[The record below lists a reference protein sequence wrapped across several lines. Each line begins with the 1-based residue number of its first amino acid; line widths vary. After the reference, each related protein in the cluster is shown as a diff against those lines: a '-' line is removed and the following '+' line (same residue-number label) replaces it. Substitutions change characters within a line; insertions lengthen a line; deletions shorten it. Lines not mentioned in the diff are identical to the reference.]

1 LVPSPVAVR
10 LRERT
15 AATHERVEAGLNLLD
30 PALSATR
37 LREVLA
43 RFAGF
48 WHSTEQV
55 VEQWAQSHPD
65 AAAALSWRRRRRS
78 EILRQDLMSLGM
90 TGCAIAALP
99 QAPDA
104 FVPHAATEAQ
114 VLGWLYVSEGST
126 LGGAVIDRAGQHRPG
141 SPLTTV
147 RTFRPYVEGPGPMWR
162 SYLDYLHGWVGDDP
176 VRGNAVVAAGQTSFA
191 ALEQWLAPISSR
203 VRVMR

>member
-10 LRERT
+10 LRQRT

-43 RFAGF
+43 RFTGF
-48 WHSTEQV
+48 WRGTEEL

-78 EILRQDLMSLGM
+78 EIMRQDLLRLGM
-90 TGCAIAALP
+90 TGRAIAALP
-99 QAPDA
+99 KAPVSFA
-104 FVPHAATEAQ
+104 PHGPTQAQ

-126 LGGAVIDRAGQHRPG
+126 LGGAVIDRTGRHRTD

-147 RTFRPYVEGPGPMWR
+147 RTFRPYAEGPGPMWR
-162 SYLDYLHGWVGDDP
+162 SYLDYLRGWVGDDLA
-176 VRGNAVVAAGQTSFA
+176 REDAVVAAGQTSFT
-191 ALEQWLAPISSR
+191 ALAQWLAPVSSR
-203 VRVMR
+203 AG

>member
-15 AATHERVEAGLNLLD
+15 AATHEQVEAGLDLLD

-43 RFAGF
+43 RLTGF
-48 WHSTEQV
+48 WRVAEQL
-55 VEQWAQSHPD
+55 VEQWALSHPD

-78 EILRQDLMSLGM
+78 EILRQDLLCLGM
-90 TGCAIAALP
+90 TGRAIAALP
-99 QAPDA
+99 QPPDS
-104 FVPHAATEAQ
+104 FVPHGPTEAQ

-126 LGGAVIDRAGQHRPG
+126 LGGAVIDRAGRHRPG

-147 RTFRPYVEGPGPMWR
+147 RTFRPYAEGPGPMWR
-162 SYLDYLHGWVGDDP
+162 SYLDYLRGWVGDDLA
-176 VRGNAVVAAGQTSFA
+176 RENAVVAAGQASFT
-191 ALEQWLAPISSR
+191 ALAQWLAPVSSR
-203 VRVMR
+203 PGVVR